1 MIVMFLIWAVCGWVG
16 CALIL
21 LAVLRAA
28 ARPMPGF
35 GVGSSAFAKAAAD
48 RSELGVR
55 SSDLPSPISDLRVRA
70 WRQPGET
77 DSDLVDRL
85 LNQSPTHQA
94 QLKETK

>member
-1 MIVMFLIWAVCGWVG
+1 VIVAFLIWAVMYCGG

-21 LAVLRAA
+21 LSALRAA
-28 ARPMPGF
+28 ARPMPQF
-35 GVGSSAFAKAAAD
+35 GDRSSAFAKAAAD

-55 SSDLPSPISDLRVRA
+55 SSDLRSPISNLRIRA
-70 WRQPGET
+70 WREPGES
-77 DSDLVDRL
+77 DSDVVDRL